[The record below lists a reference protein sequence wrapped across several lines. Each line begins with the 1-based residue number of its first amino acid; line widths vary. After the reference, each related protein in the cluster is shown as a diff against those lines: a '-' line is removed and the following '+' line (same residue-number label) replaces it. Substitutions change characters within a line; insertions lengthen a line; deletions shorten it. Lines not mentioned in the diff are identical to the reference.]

1 MEVLYPRCAGLDVH
15 QQSVAV
21 CARVASGTAIQQEVR
36 TFGTTTGELL
46 ALADWLTAHGCTH
59 VAMESTGVYW
69 KPVWHVLDGQ
79 FELILANALQIRS
92 VPGRKTDVNDA
103 MWIADLLAHGLI
115 RSSFVPPAPI
125 HELRDLTR
133 TRKQLV
139 REVSQHTLRIQKV
152 LEDANIKLT
161 SVLSDLMGQSGR
173 AMIEAL
179 IRGEQDSE
187 RLADLSQGT
196 AEGLP
201 SRRPCRAA
209 GLRDGPSPIPLA
221 PPSDADRRAQR
232 CGARGG
238 GALGRSPRA
247 LSSRRRPTDDDSR
260 GGSNGRPRHRGG
272 NRTGHEPLSH
282 SGSLGLVGRSLS
294 SSARECGQA
303 ALDADA
309 TR

>member
-1 MEVLYPRCAGLDVH
+1 MEVLYPRCAGLDLH

-125 HELRDLTR
+125 HELRDLTPHPQ
-133 TRKQLV
+133 T
-139 REVSQHTLRIQKV
+139 T
-152 LEDANIKLT
+152 
-161 SVLSDLMGQSGR
+161 
-173 AMIEAL
+173 
-179 IRGEQDSE
+179 
-187 RLADLSQGT
+187 
-196 AEGLP
+196 
-201 SRRPCRAA
+201 
-209 GLRDGPSPIPLA
+209 GP
-221 PPSDADRRAQR
+221 
-232 CGARGG
+232 
-238 GALGRSPRA
+238 
-247 LSSRRRPTDDDSR
+247 
-260 GGSNGRPRHRGG
+260 
-272 NRTGHEPLSH
+272 
-282 SGSLGLVGRSLS
+282 RSL
-294 SSARECGQA
+294 A
-303 ALDADA
+303 AHAA
-309 TR
+309 YPEGPRG